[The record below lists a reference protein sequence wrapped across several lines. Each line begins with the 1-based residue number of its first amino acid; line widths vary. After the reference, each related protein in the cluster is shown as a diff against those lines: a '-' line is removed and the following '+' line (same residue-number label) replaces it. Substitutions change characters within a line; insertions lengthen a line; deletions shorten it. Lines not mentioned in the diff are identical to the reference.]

1 MELLNKIYTTEGRLN
16 RLSFL
21 KYQVI
26 WTLISAVVVFILA
39 FIGGFLSGDPQ
50 SVLVTVPTGIWSF
63 ISGIGSIMISIRRLH
78 DLNKSGWWL
87 LLFLIPLVD
96 IFFLVY
102 IFVIPGTGGRNRYG
116 ADPSQNFLVLQ

>member
-1 MELLNKIYTTEGRLN
+1 MELLNKVYTTEGRLN
-16 RLSFL
+16 RLSFYKFYFTWL
-21 KYQVI
+21 LV
-26 WTLISAVVVFILA
+26 SAVVGFILG

-63 ISGIGSIMISIRRLH
+63 IAGIGSMMISVRRLH

-87 LLFLIPLVD
+87 LLALVPVVN

-102 IFVIPGTGGRNRYG
+102 IFVMPGTGGWNKYG
-116 ADPSQNFLVLQ
+116 ADPLQIELA